1 MLRYIGYYQG
11 LDFVTLV
18 FEKKSPIICRWSE
31 DVIIPCKRM
40 RNLQLRNMQIKRLK
54 VGGVFHVLKVIYICN
69 AGQIKKQ
76 I

>member
-1 MLRYIGYYQG
+1 MHRYIGYYQG

-40 RNLQLRNMQIKRLK
+40 RNLQLRNM
-54 VGGVFHVLKVIYICN
+54 
-69 AGQIKKQ
+69 
-76 I
+76 